1 MSPSKIHY
9 GWVVVLT
16 GLLVTIGAHGFGRM
30 SYTII
35 LPAMKDGLHLNYT
48 QLGLIGTGNLIGY
61 LAMALIGGILAARL
75 GSRLVISL
83 SLALMGVTMILTG
96 LAQNFQ
102 SAFFLRLVTGLGHGG
117 AYVPAMA
124 LGSAWFAVKRR
135 GFATGIVS
143 AGIGGGTMIASFIVP
158 LALSAYGQDGWR
170 YAWYYLGSAVLLIAV
185 IAAVLIR
192 SRPED
197 LGLLPVGAAAA
208 VSSKAPVAPAVRNL
222 DWNLVYREKKMW
234 YLGLVY
240 SLYGFSY
247 IIYMTFFAAYL
258 VKEMGWKPGAASALW
273 ALVGGVSIFCGVLW
287 GGISDRVGRGRGAAL
302 VYFFLSASYLIMA
315 LLKSNGG
322 FYFSAI
328 LFGLCA
334 WSIPTIMAATA
345 GDFVGPRLAP
355 AGLGFVTLFF
365 AAGQALGPW
374 AGGYLADLTRSFTM
388 PFLLAA
394 AVSLIGGLLA
404 MGLIKPAVHKR

>member
-1 MSPSKIHY
+1 
-9 GWVVVLT
+9 
-16 GLLVTIGAHGFGRM
+16 
-30 SYTII
+30 
-35 LPAMKDGLHLNYT
+35 
-48 QLGLIGTGNLIGY
+48 
-61 LAMALIGGILAARL
+61 
-75 GSRLVISL
+75 
-83 SLALMGVTMILTG
+83 
-96 LAQNFQ
+96 
-102 SAFFLRLVTGLGHGG
+102 
-117 AYVPAMA
+117 MA
-124 LGSAWFAVKRR
+124 LGSAWFAMNRR

-158 LALSAYGQDGWR
+158 LALSAYGQEGWR
-170 YAWYYLGSAVLLIAV
+170 YAWVYLGSAVLLIAV
-185 IAAVLIR
+185 VAAIFIR
-192 SRPED
+192 SRPEE
-197 LGLLPVGAAAA
+197 LGLLPVGADAAMQTK
-208 VSSKAPVAPAVRNL
+208 VPVAPTVRNL
-222 DWNLVYREKKMW
+222 DWNLVYKEKKMW

-287 GGISDRVGRGRGAAL
+287 GGISDRLGRAKGAAL
-302 VYFFLSASYLIMA
+302 VYLGLSASYLIFA
-315 LLKSNGG
+315 LVKSDGG
-322 FYFSAI
+322 LYGSAL

-365 AAGQALGPW
+365 AGGQAVGPW
-374 AGGYLADLTRSFTM
+374 IGGYLADLTRSFTG

-394 AVSLIGGLLA
+394 AVSLLGGLLA
-404 MGLIKPAVHKR
+404 LGLKPAVQKR

>member
-9 GWVVVLT
+9 GWIVVFT

-75 GSRLVISL
+75 GSRRVISL

-96 LAQNFQ
+96 LAQDFR
-102 SAFFLRLVTGLGHGG
+102 SAFFLRMVTGLGHGG

-124 LGSAWFAVKRR
+124 LGSAWFAANRR

-158 LALSAYGQDGWR
+158 LALSAYGQEGWR

-185 IAAVLIR
+185 MAAIFIR
-192 SRPED
+192 SRPEE
-197 LGLLPVGAAAA
+197 LGLLPVGAEAA
-208 VSSKAPVAPAVRNL
+208 VKLNVPVSPTVRNL
-222 DWNLVYREKKMW
+222 DWNLVYKEMKMW

-287 GGISDRVGRGRGAAL
+287 GGISDRLGRAKGAAL
-302 VYFFLSASYLIMA
+302 VYFTLATSYLIFA
-315 LLKSNGG
+315 LVRTDGG
-322 FYFSAI
+322 LYGSAL

-355 AGLGFVTLFF
+355 AGLGFITLFF
-365 AAGQALGPW
+365 AAGQAVGPW
-374 AGGYLADLTRSFTM
+374 IGGYLADLTRSFTS

-394 AVSLIGGLLA
+394 AVSLIGGFLA
-404 MGLIKPAVHKR
+404 MGLKPAVHKR